1 MKNKFPVLK
10 PHLLLMGMAISACTF
25 AQQPGDLDLNF
36 GTDGIVT
43 YDVIGQ
49 DDYINKV
56 LIQNDGKILCMGRT
70 QASWQNDDVLMAR
83 FLPTGELDPTF
94 GQNGVVITAISSNND
109 VGNDMVIQDDGK
121 VLVAGYTTLSNDFD
135 LLLLRYKPDGGI
147 DSAFGNN
154 GVLVM
159 DVEEENNILQS
170 IELLSDGRILGFGR
184 VGNDLAL
191 FQYLSAGIVDNTFG
205 NGGVAVTDLGFDQQI
220 PTDLLVLENGTV
232 LVSAS
237 VGPGQEM
244 NAIVCRFTD
253 DGNLDDG
260 FNTIGW
266 VSLSVNPSFVNLAR
280 NVAVTSD
287 GKIIV
292 SGSSYNG
299 ASESEVFAAR
309 LQSDGQVD
317 ASFGNGGIVLIDVG
331 LGYDFADALVLQ
343 PDQKILLAGYTNDG
357 TISNFDILRI
367 DAAGTLDL
375 AFGNNGVVITE
386 VSVGDN
392 GVNSMALQPDGKL
405 VVAGSA
411 RMGTNDDI
419 ALARYHTGLNLSV
432 NDRDE
437 KPLFSVYP
445 SPATETL
452 NVRSEAKL
460 QTIELID
467 ALGKKVLTVRPN
479 SNRSQLDIAMLPSGI
494 YLLRATDGQ
503 RLYTQKV
510 VKE

>member
-1 MKNKFPVLK
+1 M
-10 PHLLLMGMAISACTF
+10 
-25 AQQPGDLDLNF
+25 
-36 GTDGIVT
+36 
-43 YDVIGQ
+43 
-49 DDYINKV
+49 
-56 LIQNDGKILCMGRT
+56 
-70 QASWQNDDVLMAR
+70 
-83 FLPTGELDPTF
+83 
-94 GQNGVVITAISSNND
+94 
-109 VGNDMVIQDDGK
+109 
-121 VLVAGYTTLSNDFD
+121 TLH
-135 LLLLRYKPDGGI
+135 
-147 DSAFGNN
+147 
-154 GVLVM
+154 
-159 DVEEENNILQS
+159 
-170 IELLSDGRILGFGR
+170 
-184 VGNDLAL
+184 
-191 FQYLSAGIVDNTFG
+191 
-205 NGGVAVTDLGFDQQI
+205 
-220 PTDLLVLENGTV
+220 
-232 LVSAS
+232 
-237 VGPGQEM
+237 
-244 NAIVCRFTD
+244 IVCRFTD

-503 RLYTQKV
+503 RLYTPKQGVPAGMHINRFVFEDGSTLVLQTIK
-510 VKE
+510 